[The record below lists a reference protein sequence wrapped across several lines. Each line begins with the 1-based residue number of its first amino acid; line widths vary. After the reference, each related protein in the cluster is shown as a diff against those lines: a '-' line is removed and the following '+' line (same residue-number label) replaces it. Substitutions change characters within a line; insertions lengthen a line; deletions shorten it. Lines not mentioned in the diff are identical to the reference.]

1 MATLVLG
8 AIGTLVGGPIGGAI
22 GATLGRGLDST
33 IIGSPRREG
42 PRLKELAISTSSYG
56 RPIPAVYGMARVP
69 GTVVWATDLKEDRE
83 TSGGG
88 KGKPKTTTY
97 NYSVSL
103 ALALSSRPIRSVGR
117 IWADGH
123 LLRGSAGDLK
133 TAGTLRVHTGDA
145 DQMPDPLLAAANGS
159 RCPAYRGCAYVV
171 FEDLAL
177 EDFGNRIPA
186 LSFEIFA
193 DPATRIVDEI
203 AQKQGLSS
211 RQADFPELQG
221 FVHDSGSPAAVL
233 SLINRLKPLTAV
245 PSDRGTR
252 IEGTARASGEVPLLP
267 PASAWGE
274 GDFGRESG
282 ATLARAS
289 SPDQVPSALRYYDPS
304 RAYQPGLQR
313 ADAWPAGQSTRPV
326 LEFPGILSATD
337 ARTLLARASVRA
349 RQDGETL
356 AWRTSELD
364 PGIGPGSI
372 VRVPDLAGLWR
383 FGAREWREGGIEFE
397 LVRHVAPSTA
407 SQAADPGQ
415 GWSAPDR
422 PAVTTSLRVF
432 ELPWDGSGSSEI
444 SRRFAAVSAPDGRWS
459 GAALYR
465 TSGDGMVPLA
475 QSGPV
480 RAVGGTLIDTLP
492 PSNALRLERSASCR
506 VALLDDSAELE
517 PVTADALA
525 RGANR
530 LLIGDEIVQF
540 GECEAEGDGVWRLTG
555 LLRGRGGSEIEAA
568 CGHPAGT
575 SVTLLDERLVDLPEG
590 TNLGDSDEIAAIGF
604 ADSDPV
610 VATLENPGRTRRPLF
625 PVQPRW
631 TPDGAGGVVLGWTRR
646 ARGGWAWLDEVE
658 QPLVEQVERYEVG
671 LGEPENPIRLW
682 DVTEP
687 RLALPASEIAALRAL
702 APGAS
707 LWVRQKGS
715 FAVSA
720 PLHLTILSQSTDRI
734 AP

>member
-8 AIGTLVGGPIGGAI
+8 ALGTLVGGPIGGAI
-22 GATLGRGLDST
+22 GATLGRSLDST

-56 RPIPAVYGMARVP
+56 QPIPAIYGAARVP
-69 GTVVWATDLKEDRE
+69 GTVIWATGLKEDRE

-103 ALALSSRPIRSVGR
+103 ALALSSRPIQSVGR

-133 TAGTLRVHTGDA
+133 TAGTLRIHTGHA
-145 DQMPDPLLAAANGS
+145 DQMPDPLLAAAIGA

-186 LSFEIFA
+186 LSFEVFA

-203 AQKQGLSS
+203 AQQQGLAS
-211 RQADFPELQG
+211 RRAEFPELRG
-221 FVHDSGSPAAVL
+221 FIHDSGSPAAVL
-233 SLINRLKPLTAV
+233 SLIDRLRPLTALCGKG
-245 PSDRGTR
+245 RTL
-252 IEGTARASGEVPLLP
+252 IEGGAQPSGEIPLLP
-267 PASAWGE
+267 AAAAWGE

-282 ATLARAS
+282 TALARAS
-289 SPDQVPSALRYYDPS
+289 SPDRVLSALRYYDPS

-313 ADAWPAGQSTRPV
+313 TDALQTTRSAASV

-337 ARTLLARASVRA
+337 AHTLLARASVRG
-349 RQDGETL
+349 RQGGETL
-356 AWRTSELD
+356 AWRTCELD
-364 PGIGPGSI
+364 PDIGPGSI
-372 VRVPDLAGLWR
+372 VRAPSLSGLWQIDSW
-383 FGAREWREGGIEFE
+383 EWREGGIELE
-397 LVRHVAPSTA
+397 LVRYAAPPTA
-407 SQAADPGQ
+407 SQAADPGR
-415 GWSAPDR
+415 GWSPPDR
-422 PAVTTSLRVF
+422 PAVRTSLRVF
-432 ELPWDGSGSSEI
+432 ELPWDGAGSSEI
-444 SRRFAAVSAPDGRWS
+444 ARRFAAISAPDGRWS
-459 GAALYR
+459 GATLYR
-465 TSGDGMVPLA
+465 TSGDGLVPLA
-475 QSGPV
+475 QSGRV

-492 PSNALRLERSASCR
+492 PSNALRLELSASCR
-506 VALLDDSAELE
+506 VALLDRSADLE
-517 PVTADALA
+517 PVTTDGLA

-540 GECEAEGDGVWRLTG
+540 GECKAEGDGVWRLTG
-555 LLRGRGGSEIEAA
+555 LLRGRGGTEIEAA
-568 CGHPAGT
+568 SGHPSGAP
-575 SVTLLDERLVDLPEG
+575 VTLLDERLMELPEG
-590 TNLGDSDEIAAIGF
+590 INLGEPGQIAAIGL

-610 VATLENPGRTRRPLF
+610 LATLEAPGRTRRPLF
-625 PVQPRW
+625 PVQPRCVS
-631 TPDGAGGVVLGWTRR
+631 DGAGGIVLGWTRR
-646 ARGGWAWLDEVE
+646 ARGGWPWLDEVE

-671 LGEPENPIRLW
+671 LGEPENPARLW
-682 DVTEP
+682 TVSEP
-687 RLALPASEIAALRAL
+687 SLALPAPEIASLAAL

-715 FAVSA
+715 FAVSP
-720 PLHLTILSQSTDRI
+720 PLHLTILS
-734 AP
+734 